1 MNKALRA
8 TILVVVFALS
18 FVGTTLLLQ
27 GCGGGGGAVGGDN
40 VSPATF
46 GGDNVSPATFGG
58 DNVNPATLRGAV
70 GDVPDGRHWRSLSR
84 IDQVINRSRS
94 RQSGDCPRIESAGN
108 SITLDYGSGCQSAED
123 DEIIRG
129 RVTIQL
135 VNPNYAAGKLVN
147 VDRIEFRF
155 ENYGTQ
161 EETITGTMSL
171 RNIDRDDA
179 FGLSYDL
186 TPRGECEERERF
198 NGTVVYSAGWFSDRF
213 YITGNG
219 DYAAPAVGTVSFQMR
234 NVQYEFPDNLPGCDY
249 PIGGQMTVTAGGQ
262 TGTVTFRS
270 TCGIARINI
279 GGLEEDIDLDE
290 IEFDACR

>member
-27 GCGGGGGAVGGDN
+27 GCGGGGGAV
-40 VSPATF
+40 
-46 GGDNVSPATFGG
+46 GG

-219 DYAAPAVGTVSFQMR
+219 DYAAPAVGTVSFQMQD
-234 NVQYEFPDNLPGCDY
+234 VEYESPGCDY

-262 TGTVTFRS
+262 TGTVTFGS
-270 TCGIARINI
+270 TCGIARVNI
-279 GGLEEDIDLDE
+279 GGVEEDIDLDE

>member
-1 MNKALRA
+1 
-8 TILVVVFALS
+8 VFSLS

-58 DNVNPATLRGAV
+58 DNVSPATFGGDNVSPATLRGAV
-70 GDVPDGRHWRSLSR
+70 GDVPARRHWRSLR
-84 IDQVINRSRS
+84 GIDQFRVINRSRS
-94 RQSGDCPRIESAGN
+94 RQSGDCPRIEGAGN
-108 SITLDYGSGCQSAED
+108 SIILDYGSGCQSAED

-135 VNPNYAAGKLVN
+135 VNPIYEDEELVD

-186 TPRGECEERERF
+186 TLRGECEERERF

-249 PIGGQMTVTAGGQ
+249 PIGGQMIVTAGGQ
-262 TGTVTFRS
+262 TGTVTFGS
-270 TCGIARINI
+270 TCGIARVNI
-279 GGLEEDIDLDE
+279 GGVEENIDLNE

>member
-8 TILVVVFALS
+8 TILVVVFSLS
-18 FVGTTLLLQ
+18 FVATTLLLQ

-40 VSPATF
+40 V
-46 GGDNVSPATFGG
+46 
-58 DNVNPATLRGAV
+58 NPATLRGAV
-70 GDVPDGRHWRSLSR
+70 DDVTAGRHWRTLSQ
-84 IDQVINRSRS
+84 INPVIGNKRSRS
-94 RQSGDCPRIESAGN
+94 RQSEDCPRIDGAGN
-108 SITLDYGSGCQSAED
+108 SIILDYGSGCQSAGD

-135 VNPNYAAGKLVN
+135 VNPIYEDEELVD
-147 VDRIEFRF
+147 VDGIEFRF

-171 RNIDRDDA
+171 RDIDRDDA

-186 TPRGECEERERF
+186 TLRGECTGRERF

-234 NVQYEFPDNLPGCDY
+234 DVQYDFPDNLPGCDY
-249 PIGGQMTVTAGGQ
+249 PIAGQMTVTAGGQ
-262 TGTVTFRS
+262 TGTVTFGS
-270 TCGIARINI
+270 TCGIARVNI
-279 GGLEEDIDLDE
+279 GGVEEDVDLDE
-290 IEFDACR
+290 VEFDACR

>member
-27 GCGGGGGAVGGDN
+27 GCGGGGGAV
-40 VSPATF
+40 

-219 DYAAPAVGTVSFQMR
+219 DYAAPAVGTVSFQMQD
-234 NVQYEFPDNLPGCDY
+234 VEYESPGCDY

-262 TGTVTFRS
+262 TGTVTFGS

-279 GGLEEDIDLDE
+279 GGLEEDIDLAK
-290 IEFDACR
+290 IQPFNACR

>member
-46 GGDNVSPATFGG
+46 GGDNV
-58 DNVNPATLRGAV
+58 NPATLRGAV
-70 GDVPDGRHWRSLSR
+70 GDVPAGPHWRSLSR
-84 IDQVINRSRS
+84 IDQFRVINRSRS
-94 RQSGDCPRIESAGN
+94 RQSGDCPRIEGAGN
-108 SITLDYGSGCQSAED
+108 SIILDYGSGCQSAED

-219 DYAAPAVGTVSFQMR
+219 DYAAPAVGTVSFQMQD
-234 NVQYEFPDNLPGCDY
+234 VEYESPGCDY

-262 TGTVTFRS
+262 TGTVTFGS
-270 TCGIARINI
+270 TCGIARVNI
-279 GGLEEDIDLDE
+279 GGVEEDIDLDE

>member
-40 VSPATF
+40 VSPAT
-46 GGDNVSPATFGG
+46 
-58 DNVNPATLRGAV
+58 LRGAV
-70 GDVPDGRHWRSLSR
+70 GDVPAGRHWRSLSR

-108 SITLDYGSGCQSAED
+108 SIILDYGSGCQSAED

-135 VNPNYAAGKLVN
+135 VNPNYAAGKLVD

-155 ENYGTQ
+155 ENFGTL

-171 RNIDRDDA
+171 RDINREDA
-179 FGLSYDL
+179 LGLSYDL
-186 TPRGECEERERF
+186 TLRGECEERERLD
-198 NGTVVYSAGWFSDRF
+198 GTVVYSQGWFSDRF
-213 YITGNG
+213 RING
-219 DYAAPAVGTVSFQMR
+219 SGSYYAPAVGRVSFQMQD
-234 NVQYEFPDNLPGCDY
+234 VEYESPGCDY
-249 PIGGQMTVTAGGQ
+249 PIGGRMIVTAGGQ
-262 TGTVTFRS
+262 TGTATFRS
-270 TCGIARINI
+270 ICGIARVNI
-279 GGLEEDIDLDE
+279 GGVEEDIDLDE
-290 IEFDACR
+290 IEFNACR